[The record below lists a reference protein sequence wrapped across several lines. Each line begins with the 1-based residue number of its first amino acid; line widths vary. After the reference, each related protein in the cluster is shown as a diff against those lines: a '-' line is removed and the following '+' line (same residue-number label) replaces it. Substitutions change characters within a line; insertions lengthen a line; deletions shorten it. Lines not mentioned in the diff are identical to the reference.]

1 MTARDRLLKAGVTHT
16 TMALLDD
23 IATNDPN
30 ATEGETVYDYC
41 LMAVEEMQELA
52 RRLGA

>member
-1 MTARDRLLKAGVTHT
+1 VTARDRLLKAGVTHT

-30 ATEGETVYDYC
+30 ATEGESVYDYV
-41 LMAVEEMQELA
+41 LAAVVEIKDFA